1 MKNLRLLS
9 SMLMLLLFGQLLMAQ
24 PQLVKDIPDDA
35 QEFFSVNGVLYFFSG
50 DELWKSE
57 GTNGTTVLVK
67 ELDEEVYYP
76 YHNKTVVIVGNYF
89 FFTTVSDMGNR
100 SIWRSDGTT
109 INTTKAVTGPALTLL
124 GTFQDKVIFLKN
136 GELWQLDLLQQE
148 IYIQTLDDYIDLF
161 SATDD
166 YMYLSARDYVNTHDG
181 RFALWVSDG
190 TENGTYSI
198 LRDHYSYAKS
208 FQPFDNEMYMAQV
221 QDIGEMADNFSL
233 ATPEGITHIWTSSDR
248 GFSMDFTTIEL
259 IAPLGDKLILFVRP
273 MFDSA
278 YELWEY
284 DPATNK
290 VASIRSMLDFA
301 WSSWQGFL
309 EPVVINNTMSFNTG
323 KKIYRSN
330 STNAGTYPIAD
341 MYHGYNAEF
350 TKVGDL
356 LFYINHAS
364 ASPASYNEEFELY
377 QSGLF
382 SQNTS
387 SVRKLFGN
395 TGNYGHS
402 ANLTE
407 AGGKLFFTLESNTGD
422 KTLWIYDPAK
432 PADGSP
438 YFTVVNADT
447 DQDIQWL
454 KNGDTIVK
462 PAGLNIALRFNP
474 TGSPGSVQFW
484 NGPHL
489 ARTENSAPFSFPGDN
504 NGNYQPWTNANPGN
518 YTFTAIPYS
527 LPGGNGV
534 AGPSTVVSFTIVTPA
549 SKVPPVVSAG
559 PNREITFPTDSTFLY
574 GSAIDPDGY
583 ITQRQW
589 NYVTGPW
596 NNDHYLQNPNQD
608 TTKVEFYYG
617 SPGIYKFAYTAIDN
631 EGLYGTDTVTV
642 IVNDFPAKVV
652 RFILVDTDTDT
663 DLQNL
668 SNNRTID
675 LSTLPSNLSIRAE
688 TVPDTIQKVV
698 FDYENGRMIRTEN
711 TPPYAL
717 FGNAG
722 ASYIPGL
729 FTEGYHDLRAFP
741 YLNDTAYRESFIRLH
756 VTRSTPGALSKFVLV
771 RADTDQDLFDLT
783 AYTTLYLDELPA
795 QLNVRVETN
804 TSAIGSVTFSLNNT
818 NRTENVA
825 PYSVFGDNGG
835 NFNGGTFPIGDN
847 YIEAKAYSGSNGTGS
862 YLNGIYVPFRVRA
875 SRNARLAADYYE
887 AGAQVAIVPNPSAD
901 RFAIRIEAAVN
912 EHTSVEVFNASGLSI
927 SKLYDGPGQNMELQW
942 DAAQVPAGVYFCHVR
957 SNNAVKT
964 YKLMVVR

>member
-1 MKNLRLLS
+1 MRKNLHLLGS
-9 SMLMLLLFGQLLMAQ
+9 ILMLFLCGQLLMAQ

-35 QEFFSVNGVLYFFSG
+35 REFFSVNGILYFFSG

-57 GTNGTTVLVK
+57 GTSGTTVLVK
-67 ELDEEVYYP
+67 KLDEEVNYP
-76 YHNKTVVIVGNYF
+76 YYNKTVVIVDNYF
-89 FFTTVSDMGNR
+89 FFSTVSGIGTM

-109 INTTKAVTGPALTLL
+109 INTAKAVTEPSLALL

-136 GELWQLDLLQQE
+136 GELWQLDLLQQAVL
-148 IYIQTLDDYIDLF
+148 IKGLGDYIDLF

-166 YMYLSARDYVNTHDG
+166 YMYFSSSDYTSSSDG
-181 RFALWVSDG
+181 YFPLWVSDG

-198 LRDHYSYAKS
+198 LRDHHNYVRS
-208 FQPFDNEMYMAQV
+208 FQPFDNQMYMALV
-221 QDIGEMADNFSL
+221 KGLGEMADDFSL

-248 GFSMDFTTIEL
+248 GLSTDFTNIER
-259 IAPLGDKLILFVRP
+259 IAPLGDKLILFVNP
-273 MFDSA
+273 MFSPG

-290 VASIRSMLDFA
+290 VTSIRSMLDFA
-301 WSSWQGFL
+301 YLSREFL
-309 EPVVINNTMSFNTG
+309 ETVVINNTMAFNTG
-323 KKIYRSN
+323 KKVFRSDG
-330 STNAGTYPIAD
+330 TNAGTYPIAD
-341 MYHGYNAEF
+341 MYHRNNAEY

-382 SQNTS
+382 PQNTS

-395 TGNYGHS
+395 TNYYGHA

-407 AGGKLFFTLESNTGD
+407 AGEKLFFSLESNTGD
-422 KTLWIYDPAK
+422 KTLWIYDPVK

-454 KNGDTIVK
+454 KSSDTIVK

-489 ARTENSAPFSFPGDN
+489 ARTESSAPFSFPGDN

-534 AGPSTVVSFTIVTPA
+534 AGPSTVVNFTIVTPA
-549 SKVPPVVSAG
+549 PKVLPVVSAG
-559 PNREITFPTDSTFLY
+559 PDREITLPTDSVYLY
-574 GSAIDPDGY
+574 GSATDPDGY
-583 ITQRQW
+583 IVQRRW
-589 NYVTGPW
+589 TVAYESYDDYYIV
-596 NNDHYLQNPNQD
+596 NPDQD
-608 TTKVEFYYG
+608 TTLVTF
-617 SPGIYKFAYTAIDN
+617 FAKNSNGRYLYIFDATDN
-631 EGLYGTDTVTV
+631 DGLFNSDTVEV
-642 IVNDFPAKVV
+642 IVNDYPAKIT
-652 RFILVDTDTDT
+652 RFVLVDTDTDT
-663 DLQNL
+663 DLQDLERNNTINL
-668 SNNRTID
+668 SA
-675 LSTLPSNLSIRAE
+675 LPPNLSIRAE
-688 TVPDTIQKVV
+688 TAPAIIQKVV
-698 FDYENGRMIRTEN
+698 FDYDNGRMIRTEN

-722 ASYIPGL
+722 ASYIPGQ
-729 FTEGYHDLRAFP
+729 FTEGTHRLRAVP
-741 YLNDTAYRESFIRLH
+741 YLSDTAYRENITFLY
-756 VTRSTPGALSKFVLV
+756 VTRSIPGALNKFVLV

-783 AYTTLYLDELPA
+783 SYTTLYLDELPA

-804 TSAIGSVTFSLNNT
+804 TSSIGSVTFSLNNT

-825 PYSVFGDNGG
+825 PYSVFGDIGG
-835 NFNGGTFPIGDN
+835 NFNGGTFPVGDN

-887 AGAQVAIVPNPSAD
+887 SGTQVSIVPKPVS
-901 RFAIRIEAAVN
+901 
-912 EHTSVEVFNASGLSI
+912 
-927 SKLYDGPGQNMELQW
+927 
-942 DAAQVPAGVYFCHVR
+942 
-957 SNNAVKT
+957 
-964 YKLMVVR
+964 